1 MTADNTPP
9 PSRTD
14 LLRQLTNEEQD
25 PVVVET
31 MLDRVQQILTTGETV
46 IYVAVQKKPV
56 VNLAPECVV
65 LTNRRFIVYRA
76 KLLGQVSFEDHPWR
90 DLQDVKLGENFLGAT
105 LTFVRVSGAA
115 VVVDHLPKAQAR
127 RLYAHAQEMEERV
140 REERREREL
149 EDKRAA
155 AGGVVLSGLTGGGA
169 AAPATPAS
177 DPVQRLK
184 TLKEMHDAGLIT
196 AGEFE
201 AKRAEIIAKM

>member
-1 MTADNTPP
+1 MTDETTPP
-9 PSRTD
+9 ASRPD

-25 PVVVET
+25 PAVVEST
-31 MLDRVQQILTTGETV
+31 LERVQQILTTGETV
-46 IYVAVQKKPV
+46 LYVAVQKKPV
-56 VNLAPECVV
+56 VNIAPECVV

-76 KLLGQVSFEDHPWR
+76 KLMGQVSFEDHPWR
-90 DLQDVKLGENFLGAT
+90 DLQDVKLEESFLGAT
-105 LTFVRVSGAA
+105 LTFVRVGGGA

-140 REERREREL
+140 REERRAREL

-155 AGGVVLSGLTGGGA
+155 AGGVVLSGLANNPAPA
-169 AAPATPAS
+169 AAAAAA

-184 TLKEMHDAGLIT
+184 TLKEMYDAGLIT

-201 AKRAEIIAKM
+201 AKRAEIISKM

>member
-1 MTADNTPP
+1 MTDDTTPP
-9 PSRTD
+9 LSGSE

-25 PVVVET
+25 PAVVET
-31 MLDRVQQILTTGETV
+31 VLERVQQILTTGETV
-46 IYVAVQKKPV
+46 RYVAVQKKPV

-90 DLQDVKLGENFLGAT
+90 DLNDVKLEENFLGAT
-105 LTFVRVSGAA
+105 LTFVRVGGGA

-140 REERREREL
+140 REERRAREL
-149 EDKRAA
+149 EDKRAG
-155 AGGVVLSGLTGGGA
+155 AGGVVLSGLTGG
-169 AAPATPAS
+169 APATPA

-184 TLKEMHDAGLIT
+184 TLKEMYDAGLIT